1 MQQNITNVNPSKGH
15 RDHSIHIERARVR
28 SNTRGLYYKTLQIR
42 NLQKNCQILPQAS
55 AFLLSVTNTLV
66 LTNTLAY
73 YGICRLQIR
82 NVFIVQAP
90 ALLYY
95 IMGFQDL

>member
-1 MQQNITNVNPSKGH
+1 MKNG
-15 RDHSIHIERARVR
+15 
-28 SNTRGLYYKTLQIR
+28 QISS
-42 NLQKNCQILPQAS
+42 QAS

-82 NVFIVQAP
+82 NVFIVQASGECRSAESHSVACHLIVNVP
-90 ALLYY
+90 NVLL
-95 IMGFQDL
+95 IVKQCFWN